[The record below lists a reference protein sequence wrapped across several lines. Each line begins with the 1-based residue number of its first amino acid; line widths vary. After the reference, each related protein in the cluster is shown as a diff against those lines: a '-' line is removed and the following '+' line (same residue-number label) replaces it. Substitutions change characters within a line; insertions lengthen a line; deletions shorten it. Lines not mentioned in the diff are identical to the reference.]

1 MEKLKN
7 FVVNFGQEIIY
18 LLFFALFFIFGLIGL
33 FQVEINEVAYQLN
46 LYFLIGGGYIG
57 EIYFSSNLVLILV
70 AASVSISFILYVFCR
85 LFKQNNDI
93 SKVLNSTSLVIN
105 ALSFILLSLS
115 SIIQN
120 QNLPAELIELET
132 EVEFN
137 DIGIILL
144 LFTIAVLCLVNLRN
158 FFGNVKYKTSEIVE
172 IAMLVSLA
180 IVLDKFASIDV
191 GATGGS
197 FNFSGIPL
205 LIICLRHG
213 PLKGLISSS
222 IIFGLITCLID
233 GYGLQTYPFD
243 YLIAFSGYALCG
255 IVFRALKNYYVKD
268 SKSAIT
274 TIIISS
280 LCGAI
285 GVFITRMIGSSI
297 SSIYFY
303 NYTLEAAL
311 LYNVLYVGPSAAIC
325 FVSVCLLA
333 YPIYRINNFFPV
345 K

>member
-158 FFGNVKYKTSEIVE
+158 FFE
-172 IAMLVSLA
+172 
-180 IVLDKFASIDV
+180 
-191 GATGGS
+191 
-197 FNFSGIPL
+197 P
-205 LIICLRHG
+205 
-213 PLKGLISSS
+213 
-222 IIFGLITCLID
+222 
-233 GYGLQTYPFD
+233 
-243 YLIAFSGYALCG
+243 
-255 IVFRALKNYYVKD
+255 
-268 SKSAIT
+268 
-274 TIIISS
+274 
-280 LCGAI
+280 
-285 GVFITRMIGSSI
+285 
-297 SSIYFY
+297 
-303 NYTLEAAL
+303 
-311 LYNVLYVGPSAAIC
+311 
-325 FVSVCLLA
+325 
-333 YPIYRINNFFPV
+333 
-345 K
+345 